1 MQRFGELLRK
11 LWNPRSFK
19 SHVSP
24 HEMLQV
30 RLLPS
35 CRGGDCVHA
44 LHFPSWGVSVSAPPT
59 TSHRLSLLPAR
70 RGSRSQNRVRLFL
83 ELCNLPAPPPPC
95 PLLQSCPW
103 PRPSTGDPVEFL
115 SWLLNTLHLALGG
128 SKKAHSSES
137 THDLGGKQCVHF
149 CLSFAALEQYVCTY
163 Q

>member
-1 MQRFGELLRK
+1 ME
-11 LWNPRSFK
+11 PS
-19 SHVSP
+19 
-24 HEMLQV
+24 ELQV
-30 RLLPS
+30 TCEPSRNASGEAAAQLPL
-35 CRGGDCVHA
+35 RGLCARTA
-44 LHFPSWGVSVSAPPT
+44 LPSWGMSVSAPPT

-70 RGSRSQNRVRLFL
+70 RGSRSQNRVRLFV

-149 CLSFAALEQYVCTY
+149 CLSFAALEQYVCAY